1 MYIDIYIVGLG
12 PQLPGSFSLQDTKA
26 RARASFPETHLLM
39 QKSHGSLKSGQNWIA
54 KGRYQPSYQQRIK
67 APGFQGRPR
76 PPNPKVA
83 SLWLTSTKCESL
95 PLTSPM
101 VP

>member
-1 MYIDIYIVGLG
+1 MGRR

-39 QKSHGSLKSGQNWIA
+39 QKSQGSLQSGQNRIA
-54 KGRYQPSYQQRIK
+54 KAKSAFLPTPDK

-76 PPNPKVA
+76 PPNPNVA
-83 SLWLTSTKCESL
+83 SLWLTSTKMNPSR
-95 PLTSPM
+95 
-101 VP
+101 